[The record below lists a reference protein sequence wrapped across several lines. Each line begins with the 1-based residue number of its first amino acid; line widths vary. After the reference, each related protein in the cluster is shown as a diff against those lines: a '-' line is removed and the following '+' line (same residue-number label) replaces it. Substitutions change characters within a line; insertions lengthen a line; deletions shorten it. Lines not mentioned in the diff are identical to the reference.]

1 VLFFNPAT
9 RHGAAFA
16 RMTTTEIK
24 ALISLLD
31 DPEIAPQI
39 QDEIQNLG
47 EAIIPFLEESWE
59 ETLDPQQQRR
69 LEDLIHQ
76 LQFEGLQQR
85 LRVWRDSGGQDLLEG
100 MWLLN
105 SYQYPDADLQA
116 LNRAIEQLRFEAWT
130 LLRPEMHPADQVQ
143 VLNHVI
149 FRNHKFAANTQHF
162 HSPANSMLHRVLETK
177 RGNPLSLCVIY
188 LLVAQRLDLP
198 IFGVNLPNL
207 FVLTYQLY
215 TDADDKPVMPFYI
228 NCYNR
233 GVVLSKADIE
243 HYVGQLGI
251 TSQASFYEPC
261 THLDI
266 VRRAMRN
273 LQVGFEKLQEPAKAE
288 EVAQLLAILLEQ
300 DKPSEDEG

>member
-1 VLFFNPAT
+1 
-9 RHGAAFA
+9 
-16 RMTTTEIK
+16 MTTKEIK

-39 QDEIQNLG
+39 QGEIQNLG
-47 EAIIPFLEESWE
+47 ETIIPYLEESWE
-59 ETLDPQQQRR
+59 ETLDPQQQQR

-85 LRVWRDSGGQDLLEG
+85 LRVWRDAGAQDLLEG

-130 LLRPEMHPADQVQ
+130 LLRSEMHPADQVQ
-143 VLNHVI
+143 MLNHVI
-149 FRNHKFAANTQHF
+149 FRNHKFSANTQHF
-162 HSPANSMLHRVLETK
+162 HSPANSMLQRVIETK

-198 IFGVNLPNL
+198 VSGVNLPNL
-207 FVLTYQLY
+207 FVLTYQSENK
-215 TDADDKPVMPFYI
+215 AFPPFYI

-251 TSQASFYEPC
+251 TSQEAFYEPC
-261 THLDI
+261 SHLDI

-273 LQVGFEKLQEPAKAE
+273 LQVSFEKLQELGRAE
-288 EVAQLLAILLEQ
+288 EVGQLLAILMEE
-300 DKPSEDEG
+300 KKEIEEED

>member
-1 VLFFNPAT
+1 
-9 RHGAAFA
+9 
-16 RMTTTEIK
+16 MTTKEIK

-39 QDEIQNLG
+39 QNEIQNLG
-47 EAIIPFLEESWE
+47 ETIIPYLEESWE
-59 ETLDPQQQRR
+59 ESLDPQQQQR

-85 LRVWRDSGGQDLLEG
+85 LRVWREDGAQDLLEG

-130 LLRPEMHPADQVQ
+130 LLRSEMHPADQIQ

-149 FRNHKFAANTQHF
+149 FRNHKFSANTQHF
-162 HSPANSMLHRVLETK
+162 HSPANSMLQRVIETK
-177 RGNPLSLCVIY
+177 RGNPLSLCVLY
-188 LLVAQRLDLP
+188 MLVAQRLDLP
-198 IFGVNLPNL
+198 VFGVNLPNL
-207 FVLTYQLY
+207 FVLTYQL
-215 TDADDKPVMPFYI
+215 ADQPLSFYI

-233 GVVLSKADIE
+233 GVVLSRADIE

-251 TSQASFYEPC
+251 TSQDSFYEPC
-261 THLDI
+261 SNLDI
-266 VRRAMRN
+266 VCRAMRN
-273 LQVGFEKLQEPAKAE
+273 LQVSFEKLQELGKAE
-288 EVAQLLAILLEQ
+288 EVGQLLAILTEKKKAEAEE
-300 DKPSEDEG
+300 DDEDED

>member
-1 VLFFNPAT
+1 
-9 RHGAAFA
+9 
-16 RMTTTEIK
+16 MTTKEIK

-39 QDEIQNLG
+39 QSEIQNLG
-47 EAIIPFLEESWE
+47 ETIIPYLEESWE
-59 ETLDPQQQRR
+59 ESLDPQQQQR

-85 LRVWRDSGGQDLLEG
+85 LRVWREDGAQDLLEG

-130 LLRPEMHPADQVQ
+130 LLRSEMHPADQIQ

-149 FRNHKFAANTQHF
+149 FRNHKFSANTQHF
-162 HSPANSMLHRVLETK
+162 HSPANSMLQRVIETK
-177 RGNPLSLCVIY
+177 RGNPLSLCVLY
-188 LLVAQRLDLP
+188 MLVAQRLDLP
-198 IFGVNLPNL
+198 VFGVNLPNL
-207 FVLTYQLY
+207 FVLTYQL
-215 TDADDKPVMPFYI
+215 ADQPLSFYI

-233 GVVLSKADIE
+233 GVVLSRADIE

-251 TSQASFYEPC
+251 TSQDSFYEPC
-261 THLDI
+261 SNLDI
-266 VRRAMRN
+266 VCRAMRN
-273 LQVGFEKLQEPAKAE
+273 LQVSFEKLQELGKAE
-288 EVAQLLAILLEQ
+288 EVGQLLAILTEKKKAEAEE
-300 DKPSEDEG
+300 DDEDED

>member
-1 VLFFNPAT
+1 LAGVKTNPAT

-105 SYQYPDADLQA
+105 SYQYPDAD
-116 LNRAIEQLRFEAWT
+116 
-130 LLRPEMHPADQVQ
+130 H
-143 VLNHVI
+143 
-149 FRNHKFAANTQHF
+149 
-162 HSPANSMLHRVLETK
+162 
-177 RGNPLSLCVIY
+177 
-188 LLVAQRLDLP
+188 
-198 IFGVNLPNL
+198 
-207 FVLTYQLY
+207 
-215 TDADDKPVMPFYI
+215 
-228 NCYNR
+228 
-233 GVVLSKADIE
+233 
-243 HYVGQLGI
+243 
-251 TSQASFYEPC
+251 
-261 THLDI
+261 
-266 VRRAMRN
+266 
-273 LQVGFEKLQEPAKAE
+273 
-288 EVAQLLAILLEQ
+288 
-300 DKPSEDEG
+300 

>member
-1 VLFFNPAT
+1 
-9 RHGAAFA
+9 
-16 RMTTTEIK
+16 MTTNEIK

-39 QDEIQNLG
+39 QGEIQNLG

-59 ETLDPQQQRR
+59 ETLDPQQQQR

-76 LQFEGLQQR
+76 LQFEGVQQR
-85 LRVWRDSGGQDLLEG
+85 LRVWRDSGGHDLLEG

-143 VLNHVI
+143 ILNHVI
-149 FRNHKFAANTQHF
+149 FRNHKFSANTQHF

-177 RGNPLSLCVIY
+177 RGNPLSLGVIY
-188 LLVAQRLDLP
+188 LLVAQRLNLP
-198 IFGVNLPNL
+198 VFGVNLPNL
-207 FVLTYQLY
+207 FVLTYQLFK
-215 TDADDKPVMPFYI
+215 DEHDKPVLPFYI

-233 GVVLSKADIE
+233 GLYCQNQISSTTWASSASPRRSRFTSLALISISCAVACATCRLASRNCRSRPRQPRCRSCWPFYLSRTSWAPIPTKISTKALR
-243 HYVGQLGI
+243 HR
-251 TSQASFYEPC
+251 SF
-261 THLDI
+261 
-266 VRRAMRN
+266 R
-273 LQVGFEKLQEPAKAE
+273 
-288 EVAQLLAILLEQ
+288 
-300 DKPSEDEG
+300 

>member
-1 VLFFNPAT
+1 
-9 RHGAAFA
+9 
-16 RMTTTEIK
+16 MTTKEIK

-39 QDEIQNLG
+39 QGEIQNLG
-47 EAIIPFLEESWE
+47 ETIIPYLEESWE
-59 ETLDPQQQRR
+59 ETLDPQQQQR

-85 LRVWRDSGGQDLLEG
+85 LRVWRDAGAQDLLEG

-130 LLRPEMHPADQVQ
+130 LLRSEMHPADQVQ
-143 VLNHVI
+143 MLNHVI
-149 FRNHKFAANTQHF
+149 FRNHKFSANTQHF
-162 HSPANSMLHRVLETK
+162 HSPANSMLQRVIETK

-198 IFGVNLPNL
+198 VFGVNLPNL
-207 FVLTYQLY
+207 FVLTYQSEN
-215 TDADDKPVMPFYI
+215 KVFEPFYI

-233 GVVLSKADIE
+233 GVVLSRADIE

-251 TSQASFYEPC
+251 TSQETFYEPC
-261 THLDI
+261 TNLDI

-273 LQVGFEKLQEPAKAE
+273 LQVSFEKLQELGKAE
-288 EVAQLLAILLEQ
+288 EVSQLLALLTE
-300 DKPSEDEG
+300 DKAKPEEEE

>member
-1 VLFFNPAT
+1 
-9 RHGAAFA
+9 
-16 RMTTTEIK
+16 MTTKEIK

-39 QDEIQNLG
+39 QSEIQHLG
-47 EAIIPFLEESWE
+47 ETIIPYLEESWE
-59 ETLDPQQQRR
+59 ETLDPQQQQR

-85 LRVWRDSGGQDLLEG
+85 LRVWRDAGAQDLLEG

-130 LLRPEMHPADQVQ
+130 LLRSEMHPADQVQ
-143 VLNHVI
+143 LLNHVI
-149 FRNHKFAANTQHF
+149 FRNHKFSANTQHF
-162 HSPANSMLHRVLETK
+162 HSPANSMLQRVIETK
-177 RGNPLSLCVIY
+177 RGNPLSLCIIY

-198 IFGVNLPNL
+198 VFGVNLPNL
-207 FVLTYQLY
+207 FVLTYQL
-215 TDADDKPVMPFYI
+215 ADRPLSFYI

-233 GVVLSKADIE
+233 GVVLSRADIE

-251 TSQASFYEPC
+251 TSQEGFYEPC
-261 THLDI
+261 SHLDI

-273 LQVGFEKLQEPAKAE
+273 LQVSFERLQEPAKAE
-288 EVAQLLAILLEQ
+288 EVGQLLSILMATEN
-300 DKPSEDEG
+300 KEEAEEEDED

>member
-1 VLFFNPAT
+1 
-9 RHGAAFA
+9 
-16 RMTTTEIK
+16 MTTKEIK

-31 DPEIAPQI
+31 DPEVAPQI
-39 QDEIQNLG
+39 QSEIQNLG
-47 EAIIPFLEESWE
+47 ETIIPYLEESWE
-59 ETLDPQQQRR
+59 ETLDPQQQQR

-85 LRVWRDSGGQDLLEG
+85 LRVWREAGAQDLLEG

-130 LLRPEMHPADQVQ
+130 LLRSEMHPADQVQ

-149 FRNHKFAANTQHF
+149 FRNHKFSANTQHF
-162 HSPANSMLHRVLETK
+162 HSPANSMLQRVLETK

-198 IFGVNLPNL
+198 VFGVNLPNL
-207 FVLTYQLY
+207 FVLTYQL
-215 TDADDKPVMPFYI
+215 ADQPLS
-228 NCYNR
+228 YNR
-233 GVVLSKADIE
+233 GVVLSRADIE

-251 TSQASFYEPC
+251 TSQDAFYKPC
-261 THLDI
+261 SNLDI

-273 LQVGFEKLQEPAKAE
+273 LQVSFEKLQELGKAE
-288 EVAQLLAILLEQ
+288 EVSQLLAILTE
-300 DKPSEDEG
+300 DKPKEDEGDEE

>member
-1 VLFFNPAT
+1 
-9 RHGAAFA
+9 
-16 RMTTTEIK
+16 MTTKEIK

-39 QDEIQNLG
+39 QNEIQNLG
-47 EAIIPFLEESWE
+47 ETIIPYLEESWE
-59 ETLDPQQQRR
+59 ESLDPQQQQR

-85 LRVWRDSGGQDLLEG
+85 LRVWREDGAQDLLEG

-130 LLRPEMHPADQVQ
+130 LLRSEMHPADQIQ

-149 FRNHKFAANTQHF
+149 FRNHKFSANTQHF
-162 HSPANSMLHRVLETK
+162 HSPANSMLQRVIETK
-177 RGNPLSLCVIY
+177 RGNPLSLCVLY
-188 LLVAQRLDLP
+188 MLVAQRLDLP
-198 IFGVNLPNL
+198 VFGVNLPNL
-207 FVLTYQLY
+207 FVLTYQL
-215 TDADDKPVMPFYI
+215 ADQPLSFYI

-233 GVVLSKADIE
+233 GVVLSRADIE

-251 TSQASFYEPC
+251 TSQDSFYEPC
-261 THLDI
+261 SNLDI
-266 VRRAMRN
+266 VCRAMRN
-273 LQVGFEKLQEPAKAE
+273 LQVSFEKLQELGKAE
-288 EVAQLLAILLEQ
+288 EVGQLLAILTEKKKAEEEE
-300 DKPSEDEG
+300 DDEDED

>member
-1 VLFFNPAT
+1 
-9 RHGAAFA
+9 
-16 RMTTTEIK
+16 MTTKEIK

-39 QDEIQNLG
+39 QSEIQNLG
-47 EAIIPFLEESWE
+47 ETIIPYLEESWE
-59 ETLDPQQQRR
+59 ETLDPQQQQR

-85 LRVWRDSGGQDLLEG
+85 LRVWRDAGAQDLLEG

-130 LLRPEMHPADQVQ
+130 LLRSEMHPADQVQ

-149 FRNHKFAANTQHF
+149 FRNHKFSANTQHF
-162 HSPANSMLHRVLETK
+162 HSPANSMLQRVLETK

-198 IFGVNLPNL
+198 VFGVNLPNL
-207 FVLTYQLY
+207 FVLTYQL
-215 TDADDKPVMPFYI
+215 ADQPLSFYI

-233 GVVLSKADIE
+233 GVVLSRADIE

-251 TSQASFYEPC
+251 TSQDTFYQPC
-261 THLDI
+261 SNLDI

-273 LQVGFEKLQEPAKAE
+273 LQVSFEKLQELGKAE
-288 EVAQLLAILLEQ
+288 EVSQLLAILTE
-300 DKPSEDEG
+300 DKPKPEEESDED

>member
-1 VLFFNPAT
+1 
-9 RHGAAFA
+9 
-16 RMTTTEIK
+16 MTTTEIK

-39 QDEIQNLG
+39 RGEIQNLG

-59 ETLDPQQQRR
+59 ETLDPQQQSR
-69 LEDLIHQ
+69 LENLIHQ

-85 LRVWRDSGGQDLLEG
+85 LRVWRDAGAQDLLEG

-116 LNRAIEQLRFEAWT
+116 LNRAIEQLRFETWT

-198 IFGVNLPNL
+198 VFGVNLPNL
-207 FVLTYQLY
+207 FVLTYLVQKE
-215 TDADDKPVMPFYI
+215 DDERAVLPLYI

-233 GVVLSKADIE
+233 GVILSKADIE

-251 TSQASFYEPC
+251 TSQESFYEPC

-288 EVAQLLAILLEQ
+288 EVAQLLAILLEKS
-300 DKPSEDEG
+300 DNFNEE

>member
-1 VLFFNPAT
+1 
-9 RHGAAFA
+9 
-16 RMTTTEIK
+16 MTTKEIK

-39 QDEIQNLG
+39 QSEIQNLG
-47 EAIIPFLEESWE
+47 ETIIPYLEESWE
-59 ETLDPQQQRR
+59 ETLDPQQQQR

-85 LRVWRDSGGQDLLEG
+85 LRVWRDAGAQDLLEG

-130 LLRPEMHPADQVQ
+130 LLRSEMHPADQVQ
-143 VLNHVI
+143 MLNHVI
-149 FRNHKFAANTQHF
+149 FRNHKFSANTQHF
-162 HSPANSMLHRVLETK
+162 HSPANSMLQRVIETK

-198 IFGVNLPNL
+198 VFGVNLPNL
-207 FVLTYQLY
+207 FVLTYQPENK
-215 TDADDKPVMPFYI
+215 AFPAFYI

-233 GVVLSKADIE
+233 GVVLSRADIE

-251 TSQASFYEPC
+251 TSQDAFYEPC
-261 THLDI
+261 SNLDI

-273 LQVGFEKLQEPAKAE
+273 LQVSFEKLQELGKAE
-288 EVAQLLAILLEQ
+288 EVSQLLAILTE
-300 DKPSEDEG
+300 DKPKPEAESDED

>member
-1 VLFFNPAT
+1 
-9 RHGAAFA
+9 
-16 RMTTTEIK
+16 MTTKEIK

-39 QDEIQNLG
+39 QSEIQNLG
-47 EAIIPFLEESWE
+47 ETIIPYLEESWE
-59 ETLDPQQQRR
+59 ETLDPQQQQR

-85 LRVWRDSGGQDLLEG
+85 LRVWRDAGAQDLLEG

-130 LLRPEMHPADQVQ
+130 LLRSEMHPADQVQ
-143 VLNHVI
+143 MLNHVI
-149 FRNHKFAANTQHF
+149 FRNHKFSANTQHF
-162 HSPANSMLHRVLETK
+162 HSPANSMLQRVIETK

-198 IFGVNLPNL
+198 VFGVNLPNL
-207 FVLTYQLY
+207 FVLTYQPENKLFE
-215 TDADDKPVMPFYI
+215 PFYI

-233 GVVLSKADIE
+233 GVVLSRADIE

-251 TSQASFYEPC
+251 TSQDTFYEPC
-261 THLDI
+261 SNLDI

-273 LQVGFEKLQEPAKAE
+273 LQVSFEKLQELGKAE
-288 EVAQLLAILLEQ
+288 EVSQLLAILTE
-300 DKPSEDEG
+300 DKPKPEAESDED

>member
-1 VLFFNPAT
+1 
-9 RHGAAFA
+9 
-16 RMTTTEIK
+16 MTTKEIK

-47 EAIIPFLEESWE
+47 ETIIPYLEESWE
-59 ETLDPQQQRR
+59 ETLDPQQQQR

-85 LRVWRDSGGQDLLEG
+85 LRVWRDAGAQDLLEG

-116 LNRAIEQLRFEAWT
+116 LSRAIEQLRFETWT
-130 LLRPEMHPADQVQ
+130 LLRSEMHPADQVQ
-143 VLNHVI
+143 ILNQVI
-149 FRNHKFAANTQHF
+149 FRNHKFSANTQHF
-162 HSPANSMLHRVLETK
+162 HSPANSMLQRVIETK

-198 IFGVNLPNL
+198 VFGVNLPNL
-207 FVLTYQLY
+207 FVLTYQPENK
-215 TDADDKPVMPFYI
+215 AFPSFYI

-251 TSQASFYEPC
+251 TSQEAFYEPC
-261 THLDI
+261 SNLDI

-273 LQVGFEKLQEPAKAE
+273 LQVGFEKLQEPGKAE
-288 EVAQLLAILLEQ
+288 EVAQLLTILTD
-300 DKPSEDEG
+300 DKPKQEEED